1 MLMNSYILVLDKVSK
16 RYGRHWALRG
26 VSFSVERGEVVGLV
40 GPNGA
45 GKSTLIRVALGI
57 ASRDE
62 GVVLLNGVDPLVVPR
77 AREGVGVVFE
87 RPSLP
92 GSISVRELL
101 RVAAAIKGASL
112 EEVDEVIEFSGL
124 SGHEWKRFGEL
135 SAGLK
140 QRAAIA
146 HAMLGDPEL
155 LVADEPTSNLDP
167 VERVRILE
175 LLARLNRERG
185 LTILVSSH
193 VLYEVLRVSGRIA
206 LLRGGR
212 LVRFAPVHE
221 VVDRSVA
228 RVRASSPE
236 ALAVLLEGRGFRV
249 EVLGASLLVRLGG
262 ATGVEGLFEA
272 LAEAERRGV
281 AVLGVDL
288 VEPSIEE
295 ALRGGGGG

>member
-1 MLMNSYILVLDKVSK
+1 MGGEVLVLEGVSK

-26 VSFSVERGEVVGLV
+26 VSLRVSRGEVLGLV

-45 GKSTLIRVALGI
+45 GKSTLIRVSLGI
-57 ASRDE
+57 ASRDG
-62 GVVLLNGVDPLVVPR
+62 GVVLLNGRDPLYDPN

-92 GSISVRELL
+92 GSLPVRELL
-101 RVAAAIKGASL
+101 RVAAAIKGAPRD
-112 EEVDEVIEFSGL
+112 EVDEVIEFSGL

-185 LTILVSSH
+185 LTVIVSSH

-206 LLRGGR
+206 LLREGR
-212 LVRFAPVHE
+212 LVRVAPVHE

-228 RVRASSPE
+228 RVRASEPE
-236 ALAVLLEGRGFRV
+236 ALAEMLRDMGFQA
-249 EVLGASLLVRLGG
+249 EPLGASVLVRLSGRSP
-262 ATGVEGLFEA
+262 ADLLEA
-272 LAEAERRGV
+272 LARAERSGL
-281 AVLGVDL
+281 AVLGVDM

-295 ALRGGGGG
+295 ALSSG

>member
-1 MLMNSYILVLDKVSK
+1 MRGAPLVLEGVSK
-16 RYGRHWALRG
+16 RYGRLWALRD
-26 VSFSVERGEVVGLV
+26 VSLEVARGEVVGLV

-62 GVVLLNGVDPLVVPR
+62 GVVLLNGRDPLVDPA

-92 GSISVRELL
+92 GSVSVRELL
-101 RVAAAIKGASL
+101 RAAAAIKGAGV
-112 EEVDEVIEFSGL
+112 EEVDEVIEFAGL
-124 SGHEWKRFGEL
+124 RGHEWKRFSEL

-146 HAMLGDPEL
+146 HAMLGSPEL

-167 VERVRILE
+167 VERVRVLE

-185 LTILVSSH
+185 LTLLISSH

-212 LVRFAPVHE
+212 IVRVAPVGE

-228 RVRASSPE
+228 RVRVSDPE
-236 ALAVLLEGRGFRV
+236 ALAALLRGRGFRV
-249 EVLGASLLVRLGG
+249 EVEGASLRVYVNGG
-262 ATGVEGLFEA
+262 GVAGLLEA
-272 LAEAERRGV
+272 LAEAERRGL

-288 VEPSIEE
+288 VEPGIEE